1 LDLDLIGNTIL
12 ASIAPNLKTQTA
24 MEGRRKTS
32 NAKEY
37 KVGPKLLLGL
47 FHSLEVMPLPEKGV
61 KNVVRNAT
69 KKSPLNTLATIVGVL
84 SSYGIQG
91 L

>member
-1 LDLDLIGNTIL
+1 LDLDLTGNTIL

-37 KVGPKLLLGL
+37 KVGPKLLFQCGL
-47 FHSLEVMPLPEKGV
+47 VSFSGG
-61 KNVVRNAT
+61 NAF
-69 KKSPLNTLATIVGVL
+69 ARERR
-84 SSYGIQG
+84 
-91 L
+91 

>member
-32 NAKEY
+32 NAKDY
-37 KVGPKLLLGL
+37 KLGPKLPTELVSFSWRQMRLL
-47 FHSLEVMPLPEKGV
+47 EKGV
-61 KNVVRNAT
+61 KMLLRNGT
-69 KKSPLNTLATIVGVL
+69 KKAPLNTLASIVWGFK
-84 SSYGIQG
+84 
-91 L
+91 